1 MQISVINGP
10 NLNLLGTRQPEIY
23 GDWSL
28 DELEN
33 ACRLWAAEVN
43 ATADTFQSNHEG
55 ELIDRLHLARDGTD
69 GVVINPGAFSHY
81 SYAIR
86 DAIEAIEIPTVEVH
100 LSNIKEREPWRQYS
114 VVAEVCVATIYG
126 RGVDGYRD
134 AIMHLAARTKER
146 PGASAGE

>member
-1 MQISVINGP
+1 MRISVINGP

-28 DELEN
+28 EQLDG
-33 ACRLWAAEVN
+33 ACREWAAEVG
-43 ATADTFQSNHEG
+43 ATVDTYQSNHEG
-55 ELIDRLHLARDGTD
+55 DLIDRLHEARETAE
-69 GVVINPGAFSHY
+69 GVVINPGALTHY

-100 LSNIKEREPWRQYS
+100 LSNIKEREPWRRHS
-114 VVAEVCVATIYG
+114 VVEEVCVATFSG

-134 AIMHLAARTKER
+134 AIRHLAGGTE
-146 PGASAGE
+146 